1 MTEDDKDDR
10 RSLLRMKEDDKDD
23 WKKPLNNR

>member
-1 MTEDDKDDR
+1 MTEDDKNDR
-10 RSLLRMKEDDKDD
+10 RSLLRMTEDDKDD